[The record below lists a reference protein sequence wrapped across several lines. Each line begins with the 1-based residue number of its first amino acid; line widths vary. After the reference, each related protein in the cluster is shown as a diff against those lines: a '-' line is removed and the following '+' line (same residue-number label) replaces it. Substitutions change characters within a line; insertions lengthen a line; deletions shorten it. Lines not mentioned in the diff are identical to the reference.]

1 MILAEEYW
9 LGTDRILTCVIP
21 QYQEWVPSILREL
34 KQGSDQFKFSHRI
47 GGRWEN
53 SYLEVDLVPS
63 VRSPMRLARD
73 LAKEKWNKSTLVL
86 YEPLPNIHNP
96 YPPFWFN
103 IAKVGELTGVH
114 NHAQFSSISGVVYLK
129 SSMLS
134 GDLYFQKEGEDD
146 LLIIPEV
153 GKMVLFPS
161 HLKHGVHPNKSDDER
176 ISLAFNLYPFPL
188 PSSEW

>member
-1 MILAEEYW
+1 MISAEEHR
-9 LGTDRILTCVIP
+9 LGTDRILTCMIP
-21 QYQEWVPSILREL
+21 QYQEWVPSILKEL
-34 KQGSDQFKFSHRI
+34 KAASNQFEFSHQI
-47 GGRWEN
+47 SGRWEN

-63 VRSPMRLARD
+63 VRTPMRLARD
-73 LAKEKWNKSTLVL
+73 MAKEKLNKSTLVL
-86 YEPLPNIHNP
+86 YQPLPSIHNS

-103 IAKVGELTGVH
+103 IAKIGELTGVH
-114 NHAQFSSISGVVYLK
+114 DHAQFSSISGVVYLK
-129 SSMLS
+129 SNLLS
-134 GDLYFQKEGEDD
+134 GDLYFKKEAEDD

>member
-1 MILAEEYW
+1 MILAEEHR
-9 LGTDRILTCVIP
+9 LGTDRILTCMIP
-21 QYQEWVPSILREL
+21 QYQEWVPSILKEL
-34 KQGSDQFKFSHRI
+34 KAASDQFEFSHQI
-47 GGRWEN
+47 SGRWEN

-63 VRSPMRLARD
+63 VRTPMRLARD
-73 LAKEKWNKSTLVL
+73 MAKEKLNKATLVL
-86 YEPLPNIHNP
+86 YQPLPSIHNS

-103 IAKVGELTGVH
+103 IAKIGELTGVH
-114 NHAQFSSISGVVYLK
+114 AHAQFSSISGVVYLK
-129 SSMLS
+129 SNLLS
-134 GDLYFQKEGEDD
+134 GDLYFKKEAEDD

-161 HLKHGVHPNKSDDER
+161 HLKHGVHPNQSDDER

>member
-1 MILAEEYW
+1 MMFVDEYR
-9 LGTDRILTCVIP
+9 LGADRILTCMIP
-21 QYQEWVPSILREL
+21 QYQQWVSSILKEL
-34 KQGSDQFKFSHRI
+34 KAASDQFEFSHQI
-47 GGRWEN
+47 SGRWEN

-63 VRSPMRLARD
+63 VRTAMRLARD
-73 LAKEKWNKSTLVL
+73 MAKKKLSKSTLAL
-86 YEPLPNIHNP
+86 YEALPNMHNP
-96 YPPFWFN
+96 HPPFWFN

-114 NHAQFSSISGVVYLK
+114 DHAQFSSISGVVYLK
-129 SSMLS
+129 SNLLS

>member
-1 MILAEEYW
+1 MIFAEEHR
-9 LGTDRILTCVIP
+9 LGTDRILTCMIP
-21 QYQEWVPSILREL
+21 QYQEWVPSILKEL
-34 KQGSDQFKFSHRI
+34 KAASDQFEFSHQI
-47 GGRWEN
+47 SGRWEN

-63 VRSPMRLARD
+63 VRTPMRLARD
-73 LAKEKWNKSTLVL
+73 MAKEKLNKATLVL
-86 YEPLPNIHNP
+86 YQPLPSIHNS

-103 IAKVGELTGVH
+103 IAKIGELTGVH
-114 NHAQFSSISGVVYLK
+114 DHAQFSSISGVVYLK
-129 SSMLS
+129 SNLLS
-134 GDLYFQKEGEDD
+134 GDLYFKKEAEDD

-161 HLKHGVHPNKSDDER
+161 HLKHGVHPNQSDDER

>member
-1 MILAEEYW
+1 MISAEEHR
-9 LGTDRILTCVIP
+9 LGTDRILTCMIP
-21 QYQEWVPSILREL
+21 QYQEWVPSILKEL
-34 KQGSDQFKFSHRI
+34 KAASNQFEFSHQI
-47 GGRWEN
+47 SGRWEN

-63 VRSPMRLARD
+63 VRTPMRLARD
-73 LAKEKWNKSTLVL
+73 MAKEKLNKSTLVL
-86 YEPLPNIHNP
+86 YQPLPSIHNS

-103 IAKVGELTGVH
+103 IAKIGELTGVH
-114 NHAQFSSISGVVYLK
+114 DHAQFSSISGVVYLK
-129 SSMLS
+129 SNLLS
-134 GDLYFQKEGEDD
+134 GDLYFKKEAEDD

-161 HLKHGVHPNKSDDER
+161 HLKHGVHPNQSDDDR